1 MIRKA
6 FRMTLFPGQEAEYQR
21 RHSPI
26 WPDLEATLKSHGAHN
41 YSIFLDR
48 ETNSLFAY
56 VEIESQERWDAVAET
71 EVCQRWWAMMKDIMA
86 SNPNNSPVA
95 VELVDVFH
103 LE

>member
-6 FRMTLFPGQEAEYQR
+6 FRMTLFPGQEAEYTR
-21 RHSPI
+21 RHNPI

-56 VEIESQERWDAVAET
+56 IEIESQERWDAVAET

-95 VELVDVFH
+95 VELTDVFH

>member
-21 RHSPI
+21 RHNPI
-26 WPDLEATLKSHGAHN
+26 WPELEETLKSHGAHN

-86 SNPNNSPVA
+86 SNPNNSPIA